1 MIGIDAGGLF
11 KDFWTDISNRV
22 FNPSFGLFSVT
33 ESQLLYPNH
42 NALAL
47 YPKDEIEKLYYFVG
61 RVLGKALFE
70 NMTVQPQFAHFFLAY
85 INGRYNF
92 VNLIDDLYTFDPELY
107 KNLMFLKS
115 YDGDIADLSLTFSVS
130 DDAYGVQKEVD
141 LMPGGASMSVTTHN
155 RHRYINLVAKYYLHD
170 RIHLQAGAF
179 FRGLN
184 QVIRP
189 DQLCIFCAPELQV
202 LISGTSSGISVEDLR
217 ANTQYA
223 GGYHSVD
230 RTIAKFW
237 TVLETLEEADR
248 ALLLKFVT
256 SCERPPSL
264 GFAALQPPFTIQ
276 VVLLSCYFAN
286 IVVTYAIFSVSSQR
300 VTADYPRRQLALTY

>member
-1 MIGIDAGGLF
+1 MFWFFIILLHRCSGIDAGGLF
-11 KDFWTDISNRV
+11 KDFWTDISNRI
-22 FNPSFGLFSVT
+22 FNPSFGLFSST
-33 ESQLLYPNH
+33 SSQLLYPNH

-47 YPKDEIEKLYYFVG
+47 YPKDEVEKLYYFVG

-70 NMTVQPQFAHFFLAY
+70 NMTVQPQFAHFFLAF

-92 VNLIDDLYTFDPELY
+92 VNLIDDLHTFDQDLY
-107 KNLMFLKS
+107 RNLMFLKS
-115 YDGDIADLSLTFSVS
+115 YEGDLDDLGLTFSVS
-130 DDAYGVQKEVD
+130 VESYGAQTEID
-141 LMPGGASMSVTTHN
+141 LIPGGASIAVASHN
-155 RHRYINLVAKYYLHD
+155 LHRYINSVAKYYLHD
-170 RIHLQAGAF
+170 RIQLQAAAF

-202 LISGTSSGISVEDLR
+202 LISGTSSGISVEDLK

-223 GGYHSVD
+223 GGYHSID
-230 RTIAKFW
+230 RTVAKFW
-237 TVLETLEEADR
+237 AVLEDLEEADR

-264 GFAALQPPFTIQ
+264 GFSALQPPFTIQ
-276 VVLLSCYFAN
+276 VISERL
-286 IVVTYAIFSVSSQR
+286 ISVHYIIHR
-300 VTADYPRRQLALTY
+300 LR